1 MGSERLDA
9 EKVDENVYGFGKH
22 VNDGKVKYD
31 FHLIYTPAN
40 DGTEHIEW
48 NLHVPVTNLRH
59 VQLHYRVKLMN
70 PKTVPGTY
78 GTYDRD
84 GSKGYDGLYT
94 NNKATL
100 YPQSTIIA
108 DAASATDN
116 GEDFP
121 KPTVSYTVNESGAP
135 AAKPEAEPE
144 TTPAGYGTVHFYK
157 VDGQT
162 GAKLPGAEFSL
173 YKYNGEYVG
182 SYTTDQNGGITVYN
196 ILHGSYYFTETK
208 APDGYTLDPT
218 YVKFTL
224 DSPEMNVKFS
234 NTAATVPTMLV
245 GGIKTWND
253 NNNAA
258 GARPAS
264 ITLHLFANGVEVGT
278 TQATADTNWQYTFG
292 AQPVNGTD
300 GKAIVYSLSED
311 GVRNYTTAIAAP
323 VTAENAM
330 VINVT
335 NTYKT
340 AAIQS
345 AGLATGDDSHMA
357 LYGMISL
364 ITGVGVV
371 GLFIRKKIF

>member
-1 MGSERLDA
+1 M
-9 EKVDENVYGFGKH
+9 
-22 VNDGKVKYD
+22 
-31 FHLIYTPAN
+31 
-40 DGTEHIEW
+40 
-48 NLHVPVTNLRH
+48 
-59 VQLHYRVKLMN
+59 
-70 PKTVPGTY
+70 
-78 GTYDRD
+78 
-84 GSKGYDGLYT
+84 
-94 NNKATL
+94 
-100 YPQSTIIA
+100 
-108 DAASATDN
+108 
-116 GEDFP
+116 
-121 KPTVSYTVNESGAP
+121 
-135 AAKPEAEPE
+135 
-144 TTPAGYGTVHFYK
+144 
-157 VDGQT
+157 
-162 GAKLPGAEFSL
+162 
-173 YKYNGEYVG
+173 
-182 SYTTDQNGGITVYN
+182 YN
-196 ILHGSYYFTETK
+196 ILYGSYYFTETK

-224 DSPEMNVKFS
+224 DSSEMNVKFS

-292 AQPVNGTD
+292 VQPVNGTD

-311 GVRNYTTAIAAP
+311 SVRNYTTAIAAP

-345 AGLATGDDSHMA
+345 AGIATGDDSHMA